1 VQQYTKTLD
10 RKYKNNVYKRFV
22 MIPWFNI
29 NFPPIPFPIIG
40 KLTIHAFGILVAIG
54 ILVGLKLTK
63 KRGRELGLVDENVD
77 SMVTW
82 SLVFG
87 FILAHLFDV
96 FAYQTFGGHP
106 RLIDIINPIS
116 GFSSFGG
123 FSGALIG
130 LFIWCRRHRTPV
142 MPYADSLAYGLATG
156 WMFGRLG
163 CFTAHDHPG
172 LHTSFFLAVQYPDGA
187 RFDLGLLE
195 ALWAAGIA
203 LVFAWLRHRKK
214 QPLGLYV
221 SLLTLAYAPVRFGLD
236 FLRATDV
243 PEPDPR
249 YFGLTP
255 AQWGCVPVL
264 LAGALLLRWT
274 LQNRAKPQSSPS

>member
-1 VQQYTKTLD
+1 
-10 RKYKNNVYKRFV
+10 
-22 MIPWFNI
+22 MIPWFDINI
-29 NFPPIPFPIIG
+29 PSIPFPIIG
-40 KLTIHAFGILVAIG
+40 KLTIHTFGILVATG

-63 KRGRELGLVDENVD
+63 NRGRELGLVDENVD

-82 SLVFG
+82 SLAFG
-87 FILAHLFDV
+87 FVLAHLFDV
-96 FAYQTFGGHP
+96 FAYQSFGTRP
-106 RLIDIINPIS
+106 RLVDILNPTS

-130 LFIWCRRHRTPV
+130 LFVWCRRHRQPV

-172 LHTSFFLAVQYPDGA
+172 RHTSFFLAVQYPDGA
-187 RFDLGLLE
+187 RHDLGLYE
-195 ALWAAGIA
+195 ALWAAAIA
-203 LVFAWLRHRKK
+203 LLFAYLRRRKK
-214 QPLGLYV
+214 QPLGTYV
-221 SLLTLAYAPVRFGLD
+221 TILTLAYAPVRFFLD

-243 PEPDPR
+243 HDPDPR

-255 AQWGCVPVL
+255 AQWGCILVLFAGLGLLQWMRRHAQAGSPTVPQQTV
-264 LAGALLLRWT
+264 
-274 LQNRAKPQSSPS
+274 Q

>member
-1 VQQYTKTLD
+1 
-10 RKYKNNVYKRFV
+10 

-29 NFPPIPFPIIG
+29 NFPSIPFPFIG
-40 KLTIHAFGILVAIG
+40 KLQIHAFGILVAIG
-54 ILVGLKLTK
+54 ILTGLKLTK
-63 KRGRELGLVDENVD
+63 KRGRELGLVDEKVD
-77 SMVTW
+77 SMVTTV
-82 SLVFG
+82 LILG

-96 FAYQTFGGHP
+96 FAYQTFGSRP
-106 RLIDIINPIS
+106 RWQDILNPIS

-123 FSGALIG
+123 FTGALVG
-130 LFIWCRRHRTPV
+130 LFIWCRWHKQPV

-172 LHTSFFLAVQYPDGA
+172 SHTSFFLSVNYPPLGA
-187 RFDLGLLE
+187 GDHGGPRHDLGLDE
-195 ALWAAGIA
+195 ALWAASIA
-203 LVFAWLRHRKK
+203 LLFAYMRRRGK
-214 QPLGLYV
+214 QPLGIYV
-221 SLLTLAYAPVRFGLD
+221 TILTLAYAPVRFGLD

-255 AQWGCVPVL
+255 AQWGCILVVFAGL
-264 LAGALLLRWT
+264 GLAWWT
-274 LQNRAKPQSSPS
+274 RRHARVTAAPAAPA

>member
-1 VQQYTKTLD
+1 
-10 RKYKNNVYKRFV
+10 

-29 NFPPIPFPIIG
+29 NFPSIPFLIIG

-54 ILVGLKLTK
+54 ILTGIRLTK
-63 KRGRELGLVDENVD
+63 KRARELGLVDERVD

-82 SLVFG
+82 VLVLG
-87 FILAHLFDV
+87 FIIAHLFDV
-96 FAYQTFGGHP
+96 VAYQTFGAHP

-123 FSGALIG
+123 FAGALIG
-130 LFIWCRRHRTPV
+130 LFIWCRRYRQPV

-172 LHTSFFLAVQYPDGA
+172 RLTSFFLAVQYPGGA
-187 RFDLGLLE
+187 RHDLGLDE
-195 ALWAAGIA
+195 AIWAACVAG
-203 LVFAWLRHRKK
+203 LFAWLRHRRK
-214 QPLGLYV
+214 QPLGTYV
-221 SLLTLAYAPVRFGLD
+221 SILTIAYAPVRFALD

-243 PEPDPR
+243 PEPDAR
-249 YFGLTP
+249 YGGLTP
-255 AQWGCVPVL
+255 AQWGCLLVL
-264 LAGALLLRWT
+264 IAGIGLLVWT
-274 LQNRAKPQSSPS
+274 RRHWHASESRDDNSRR

>member
-1 VQQYTKTLD
+1 
-10 RKYKNNVYKRFV
+10 
-22 MIPWFNI
+22 MIPWINI
-29 NFPPIPFPIIG
+29 PSPSIPFPIIG
-40 KLTIHAFGILVAIG
+40 KLTIHAFGVLVAIG

-63 KRGRELGLVDENVD
+63 KRGRELGLVDEHVD

-82 SLVFG
+82 SLVIG
-87 FILAHLFDV
+87 FICAHLFDV
-96 FAYQTFGGHP
+96 VAYQTFGSHP

-130 LFIWCRRHRTPV
+130 LFIYCRRTRQPV
-142 MPYADSLAYGLATG
+142 MPYADSLAFGLATG

-172 LHTSFFLAVQYPDGA
+172 RHTAFFLAVHYPDGP
-187 RFDLGLLE
+187 RHDLGLDE
-195 ALWAAGIA
+195 ALWAAAIS
-203 LVFAWLRHRKK
+203 LVFAWLRHRRK
-214 QPLGLYV
+214 QPLGTYV
-221 SLLTLAYAPVRFGLD
+221 TLLTLAYAPVRFGLD

-255 AQWGCVPVL
+255 AQWGCVLVL
-264 LAGALLLRWT
+264 FAGIGLAVWT
-274 LQNRAKPQSSPS
+274 RKHARATAPT

>member
-1 VQQYTKTLD
+1 
-10 RKYKNNVYKRFV
+10 

-29 NFPPIPFPIIG
+29 NFPSIPFPIIG
-40 KLTIHAFGILVAIG
+40 KLTIHAFGILVAVG
-54 ILVGLKLTK
+54 ILVGLTLTK
-63 KRGRELGLVDENVD
+63 RRGRELGLIDERVD

-82 SLVFG
+82 TLLFG
-87 FILAHLFDV
+87 FVLAHLFDV
-96 FAYQTFGGHP
+96 FAYQPFGAHP
-106 RLIDIINPIS
+106 RLKDILNPFS

-123 FSGALIG
+123 FTGALLG
-130 LFIWCRRHRTPV
+130 LFVWCRRHKQPI

-172 LHTSFFLAVQYPDGA
+172 QHTSFFLAVHYPDGP
-187 RFDLGLLE
+187 RHDLGLDV
-195 ALWAAGIA
+195 ALWAAAIA
-203 LVFAWLRHRKK
+203 LVFAILRRKK
-214 QPLGLYV
+214 RPLGTYV
-221 SLLTLAYAPVRFGLD
+221 TILTLAYAPIRFALD

-255 AQWGCVPVL
+255 AQWGCFLVLGAGLAL
-264 LAGALLLRWT
+264 LAWT
-274 LQNRAKPQSSPS
+274 RKHAQQSARSPAV

>member
-1 VQQYTKTLD
+1 
-10 RKYKNNVYKRFV
+10 

-29 NFPPIPFPIIG
+29 EFPSIPFPIIG

-63 KRGRELGLVDENVD
+63 KRGRELGLVDEKVD

-82 SLVFG
+82 SLVIG
-87 FILAHLFDV
+87 FISAHLFDV
-96 FAYQTFGGHP
+96 FAYQTFGAHP
-106 RLIDIINPIS
+106 SLRDILNPLA

-123 FSGALIG
+123 FTGALIG
-130 LFIWCRRHRTPV
+130 LFIWCRRNHEPI

-172 LHTSFFLAVQYPDGA
+172 RHTSFFLAVRYPDGP
-187 RFDLGLLE
+187 RHDLGLDE
-195 ALWAAGIA
+195 AIWAAAIA
-203 LVFAWLRHRKK
+203 LTFAILRRKK
-214 QPLGLYV
+214 RPLGLYV
-221 SLLTLAYAPVRFGLD
+221 TLLTLAYAPVRFALD

-243 PEPDPR
+243 QEPDPR

-255 AQWGCVPVL
+255 AQWGCFAVL
-264 LAGALLLRWT
+264 AAGIALAIWT
-274 LQNRAKPQSSPS
+274 ARRSRAAAT

>member
-1 VQQYTKTLD
+1 
-10 RKYKNNVYKRFV
+10 

-29 NFPPIPFPIIG
+29 HFPSIPDWVPIIG

-87 FILAHLFDV
+87 FIIAHLFDV
-96 FAYQTFGGHP
+96 FAYQTFGAHP
-106 RLIDIINPIS
+106 SLRDILNPLS

-123 FSGALIG
+123 FAGALIG
-130 LFIWCRRHRTPV
+130 LFIWCRRHRQPI
-142 MPYADSLAYGLATG
+142 MPYADSLAFGLATG

-172 LHTSFFLAVQYPDGA
+172 RHTTFFLAVHYPDGP
-187 RFDLGLLE
+187 RHDLGLDE

-203 LVFAWLRHRKK
+203 LAFAILRRKK
-214 QPLGLYV
+214 RPLGTYV
-221 SLLTLAYAPVRFGLD
+221 TLLTLAYAPVRFALD

-249 YFGLTP
+249 YYGLTP
-255 AQWGCVPVL
+255 AQWGCVGVL
-264 LAGALLLRWT
+264 CAGAALAAWT
-274 LQNRAKPQSSPS
+274 LRHRRVQA

>member
-1 VQQYTKTLD
+1 
-10 RKYKNNVYKRFV
+10 

-29 NFPPIPFPIIG
+29 NFPSIPFPIIG

-63 KRGRELGLVDENVD
+63 KRGRELGLVDEQVD

-82 SLVFG
+82 ALVIG
-87 FILAHLFDV
+87 FITAHFFDV
-96 FAYQTFGGHP
+96 FAYQTFGSHP
-106 RLIDIINPIS
+106 RLIDILNPIS

-123 FSGALIG
+123 FTGALIG
-130 LFIWCRRHRTPV
+130 LFIYCRRTRQPV

-172 LHTSFFLAVQYPDGA
+172 RHTSFFLAVQYPDGA
-187 RFDLGLLE
+187 RHDLGLDE
-195 ALWAAGIA
+195 ALWAASIA
-203 LVFAWLRHRKK
+203 LLFAWLRSKKK

-221 SLLTLAYAPVRFGLD
+221 ALLTLAYAPARFALD

-249 YFGLTP
+249 YYGLTP
-255 AQWGCVPVL
+255 AQWGCVLVFIAGSM
-264 LAGALLLRWT
+264 LAAWT
-274 LQNRAKPQSSPS
+274 RRHARVTHASA

>member
-1 VQQYTKTLD
+1 
-10 RKYKNNVYKRFV
+10 

-29 NFPPIPFPIIG
+29 EFPSIPFPIIG
-40 KLTIHAFGILVAIG
+40 KLTIHAFGILVATG

-63 KRGRELGLVDENVD
+63 KRGRELGLVDEKVD

-82 SLVFG
+82 ALVDG
-87 FILAHLFDV
+87 FLWAHLFDV
-96 FAYQTFGGHP
+96 FAYQQHP
-106 RLIDIINPIS
+106 TLRDILNPVS

-123 FSGALIG
+123 FAGALVG
-130 LFIWCRRHRTPV
+130 LFAWCRYYKQPV

-172 LHTSFFLAVQYPDGA
+172 RHTSFFLAVRYPDGP
-187 RFDLGLLE
+187 RHDLGLDE
-195 ALWAAGIA
+195 ALWAGAMA
-203 LVFAWLRHRKK
+203 LLFAWLRHRKK
-214 QPLGLYV
+214 QPLGTYV
-221 SLLTLAYAPVRFGLD
+221 SLLTIAYAPVRFVFD

-243 PEPDPR
+243 PEPDAR

-255 AQWGCVPVL
+255 AQWGCILVL
-264 LAGALLLRWT
+264 FAGIGLLVWT
-274 LQNRAKPQSSPS
+274 SRHRHRAAARPADAT

>member
-1 VQQYTKTLD
+1 
-10 RKYKNNVYKRFV
+10 

-29 NFPPIPFPIIG
+29 NFPSIPFPIIG

-82 SLVFG
+82 SLVIG
-87 FILAHLFDV
+87 FISAHLFDV
-96 FAYQTFGGHP
+96 FAYQTFGAHP
-106 RLIDIINPIS
+106 SLRDILNPLA

-123 FSGALIG
+123 FAGALIG
-130 LFIWCRRHRTPV
+130 LFIYCRRHEQPI

-172 LHTSFFLAVQYPDGA
+172 RHTHFFLAVQYPDGA
-187 RFDLGLLE
+187 RHDLGLDE
-195 ALWAAGIA
+195 ALWAGAIA
-203 LVFAWLRHRKK
+203 LSFAILRRKK
-214 QPLGLYV
+214 QPLGTYV
-221 SLLTLAYAPVRFGLD
+221 TILTIAYAPARFLLD

-255 AQWGCVPVL
+255 AQWGCVGVL
-264 LAGALLLRWT
+264 VAGLALAQWT
-274 LQNRAKPQSSPS
+274 LRHRGVQT

>member
-1 VQQYTKTLD
+1 
-10 RKYKNNVYKRFV
+10 

-29 NFPPIPFPIIG
+29 NFPSIPFPIIG

-63 KRGRELGLVDENVD
+63 KRGRELGLVDERVD

-82 SLVFG
+82 ALVIG
-87 FILAHLFDV
+87 FITAHFFDV
-96 FAYQTFGGHP
+96 FAYQTFGSHP
-106 RLIDIINPIS
+106 RLIDILNPIS

-123 FSGALIG
+123 FTGALIG
-130 LFIWCRRHRTPV
+130 LFIYCRRTRQPV

-172 LHTSFFLAVQYPDGA
+172 RHTSFFLAVQYPDGP
-187 RFDLGLLE
+187 RHDLGLDE
-195 ALWAAGIA
+195 ALWAAAIA
-203 LVFAWLRHRKK
+203 LLFAWLRSRKK

-221 SLLTLAYAPVRFGLD
+221 TLLT
-236 FLRATDV
+236 
-243 PEPDPR
+243 
-249 YFGLTP
+249 
-255 AQWGCVPVL
+255 
-264 LAGALLLRWT
+264 
-274 LQNRAKPQSSPS
+274 

>member
-1 VQQYTKTLD
+1 
-10 RKYKNNVYKRFV
+10 

-29 NFPPIPFPIIG
+29 EFPSIPFPIIG
-40 KLTIHAFGILVAIG
+40 KLTIHAFGILVATG

-63 KRGRELGLVDENVD
+63 KRGRELGLVDEKVD

-82 SLVFG
+82 SLVCG

-96 FAYQTFGGHP
+96 FAYQQHP
-106 RLIDIINPIS
+106 QLRDILNPVS

-123 FSGALIG
+123 FAGALVG
-130 LFIWCRRHRTPV
+130 LFAWCRYYEQPI

-172 LHTSFFLAVQYPDGA
+172 RHTSFFLAVRYPDGP
-187 RFDLGLLE
+187 RHDLGLDE

-203 LVFAWLRHRKK
+203 LTFAWLRHRRR
-214 QPLGLYV
+214 QPLGTYV
-221 SLLTLAYAPVRFGLD
+221 SILTIAYAPVRFVLD

-243 PEPDPR
+243 PEPDAR

-255 AQWGCVPVL
+255 AQWGCIFVL
-264 LAGALLLRWT
+264 FAGIGLLIWT
-274 LQNRAKPQSSPS
+274 RRRATARPG

>member
-1 VQQYTKTLD
+1 
-10 RKYKNNVYKRFV
+10 

-29 NFPPIPFPIIG
+29 NFPSIPFPIIG
-40 KLTIHAFGILVAIG
+40 KLTIHAFGILVATG
-54 ILVGLKLTK
+54 ILVGLNLTK
-63 KRGRELGLVDENVD
+63 KRGRELGLVDERVD

-87 FILAHLFDV
+87 FLCAHFFDV
-96 FAYQTFGGHP
+96 FAYQTFGAHP
-106 RLIDIINPIS
+106 RLIDILNPI
-116 GFSSFGG
+116 GGLSSFGG
-123 FSGALIG
+123 FTGALIG
-130 LFIWCRRHRTPV
+130 LFLWCRRNRQPV

-172 LHTSFFLAVQYPDGA
+172 RHTNFFLAVQYLDGT

-195 ALWAAGIA
+195 AIWAALIA
-203 LVFAWLRHRKK
+203 LTFAILRRRRR

-221 SLLTLAYAPVRFGLD
+221 TLLTLAYAPVRFGLD

-249 YFGLTP
+249 YWGLTP
-255 AQWGCVPVL
+255 AQWGCILVL
-264 LAGALLLRWT
+264 FAGIGLAMWT
-274 LQNRAKPQSSPS
+274 RRHARATA

>member
-1 VQQYTKTLD
+1 
-10 RKYKNNVYKRFV
+10 

-29 NFPPIPFPIIG
+29 NFPSIPFPIIG
-40 KLTIHAFGILVAIG
+40 KLTIHAFGILVATG
-54 ILVGLKLTK
+54 ILVGLRLTK
-63 KRGRELGLVDENVD
+63 KRGRELGLVDERVD

-82 SLVFG
+82 SLVCG
-87 FILAHLFDV
+87 FLLAHFFDV
-96 FAYQTFGGHP
+96 FAYQTFGARP

-123 FSGALIG
+123 FTGALIG
-130 LFIWCRRHRTPV
+130 LFVWCRRNRQPV

-172 LHTSFFLAVQYPDGA
+172 HHTNFFLAVQYPDGA
-187 RFDLGLLE
+187 RHDLGLDE
-195 ALWAAGIA
+195 ALWAAAIA
-203 LVFAWLRHRKK
+203 LTFALLRRRGK

-221 SLLTLAYAPVRFGLD
+221 TLLTLAYAPVRFGLD

-249 YFGLTP
+249 YFHLTP
-255 AQWGCVPVL
+255 AQWGCVLVL
-264 LAGALLLRWT
+264 VAGIGLAVWTRRNSRALADSREL
-274 LQNRAKPQSSPS
+274 